1 MGSGHLGWLLD
12 RKRKANA
19 MRLAHAL
26 AVGAALAASPAAA
39 QQQAYAT
46 MNVEIGD
53 PTTMHHDAD
62 MDFGMIMPSTTL
74 GTVVMTPSAT
84 PTCTTTGGIVRTGPC
99 KAATF
104 TGVAFFHADLRVQR
118 PSGDRIDLV
127 GPGGATMR
135 LQDFTFGSTGTTVSL
150 GANGA
155 NHRFRVDAA
164 DGAYTFYV
172 GGTLR
177 VGARQAPGIYD
188 GTFEVRITYN

>member
-1 MGSGHLGWLLD
+1 MGSVHSGSLPKG
-12 RKRKANA
+12 RRRAFA
-19 MRLAHAL
+19 VRLAGLLSA
-26 AVGAALAASPAAA
+26 GAALAPFQAAA
-39 QQQAYAT
+39 QQQANAL
-46 MNVEIGD
+46 MSAEIGD

-84 PTCTTTGGIVRTGPC
+84 PTCTTTGGLVRSGPC
-99 KAATF
+99 KAAAF
-104 TGVAFFHADLRVQR
+104 TGLAFFHADLRVQR

-155 NHRFRVDAA
+155 NHRFRIDAA
-164 DGAYTFYV
+164 NGAYTFYV

-177 VGARQAPGIYD
+177 VGPGQAPGIYD
-188 GTFEVRITYN
+188 GTFEIRITYN